1 MSHSTVVDFVNEFEE
16 DDDLITL
23 WAVPGATVNFCQWT
37 ENYIYNNQVILDL
50 VECLPYNQ
58 NRKYMPW
65 LNVRA
70 HFHAQ
75 YQISNTY

>member
-16 DDDLITL
+16 DDDLVTL
-23 WAVPGATVNFCQWT
+23 WATSGLTFCNWT
-37 ENYIYNNQVILDL
+37 REYIYNNPVTLD
-50 VECLPYNQ
+50 VVACLPSNK